1 MVWHYYPLLAVP
13 CRLYMRWPNM
23 QATDSL
29 ARNRRFIAMH
39 AGRPWITPAPKL
51 PPASDALAQLLA
63 AALLDGGDWGYDLLI
78 AAALEADRI
87 DHQTWGPFLERT
99 ACLVQQARAAIW
111 AGRFDP
117 PAPD

>member
-1 MVWHYYPLLAVP
+1 MFARV
-13 CRLYMRWPNM
+13 
-23 QATDSL
+23 DSL
-29 ARNRRFIAMH
+29 ARLRRFIARH

-63 AALLDGGDWGYDLLI
+63 AALLDGGEWGYDLLI
-78 AAALEADRI
+78 AAALEADRV

-111 AGRFDP
+111 AGRMDP
-117 PAPD
+117 PAPAPWGPEWVEEIRASPTGGQS